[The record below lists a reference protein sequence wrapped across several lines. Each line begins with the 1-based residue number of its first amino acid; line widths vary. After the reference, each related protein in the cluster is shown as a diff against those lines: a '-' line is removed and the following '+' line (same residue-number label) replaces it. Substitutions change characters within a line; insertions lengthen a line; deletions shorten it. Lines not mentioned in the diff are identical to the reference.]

1 MNTNGV
7 SSLQIRKRKQIKP
20 RNTGDIIFNLANYS
34 IMILLVVVTL
44 YPFLHVLAVSLNE
57 PYDAMRGGI
66 TVFPRKFTLVNYQE
80 TLNYSQIPWAT
91 VITLLRTFFG
101 TLTSVLSTAIVAFV
115 ISRRDFFARKFV
127 TVLFIITM
135 YVGGGLI
142 PDYMLLRHLGLLN
155 NFMVYLLPQLINPF
169 NVIVMRS
176 YMDSNIP
183 EELAESAMVDGA
195 SDFLIFRKIVIPLC
209 MPVLAVIGLFVAVG
223 QWNSWFDTYLYCSGN
238 PRLTTLQFELQKILT
253 SAAASSTIDYY
264 STHDPHRAMKV
275 TPESLRMAMTIIVTL
290 PIILVYPFIQRY
302 FIHGLTIGALKG

>member
-1 MNTNGV
+1 METTFA
-7 SSLQIRKRKQIKP
+7 SRMRRRTQRKPLNK
-20 RNTGDIIFNLANYS
+20 GDIIFNVFNYS
-34 IMILLVVVTL
+34 VMILLVVVTL
-44 YPFLHVLAVSLNE
+44 YPFLHVLAVSLND

-66 TVFPRKFTLVNYQE
+66 TVYPRKFTLVNYIE

-91 VITLLRTFFG
+91 LITLLRTFFG
-101 TLTSVLSTAIVAFV
+101 TLTSLVSTAMVAYV

-127 TVLFIITM
+127 TILFIITM

-142 PDYMLLRHLGLLN
+142 PDYMLMRHLGLLN
-155 NFMVYLLPQLINPF
+155 NFLVYILPPLINPF

-183 EELAESAMVDGA
+183 DELPESAMVDGA
-195 SDFLIFRKIVIPLC
+195 SDFLIFRKIVMPLC
-209 MPVLAVIGLFVAVG
+209 KPVLAVIGLFIAVG
-223 QWNSWFDTYLYCSGN
+223 QWNSWFDTYIYCSGN
-238 PRLTTLQFELQKILT
+238 PNLTTLQFELQKILT

-302 FIHGLTIGALKG
+302 FVHGLTIGAIKG